1 MTVQTTYSMEPAIAV
16 AGQIEDRQ
24 GAYIV
29 SRSLETVT
37 GLDAG
42 VFCSKGASANQCKAI
57 AAAGDVDADVLGVS
71 VYRPIKMPVSATARF
86 AETETVPII
95 RRGRV
100 WVKVQGDVADDSPVF
115 VVHEN
120 AGGNAGQIRADVGA
134 GDNEAT
140 AFVAARVVRG
150 GSAGGVAL
158 IEINL
163 P

>member
-1 MTVQTTYSMEPAIAV
+1 MTVQTTYNTEPGIAV

-29 SRSLETVT
+29 SRSLETAAGV
-37 GLDAG
+37 DAG
-42 VFCSKGASANQCKAI
+42 VFVAKGASSDQAKAI
-57 AAAGDVDADVLGVS
+57 AAAGDVGANTLGVT
-71 VYRPIKMPVSATARF
+71 VYRPIKMPISATVRF
-86 AETETVPII
+86 AEKETLPII

-100 WVKVQGDVADDSPVF
+100 WVKVQGDVADDSAFF

-120 AGGNAGQIRADVGA
+120 AGGNAGAIRADAGS

-140 AFVAARVVRG
+140 AFAPGRVVIG

-158 IEINL
+158 VEVNL